1 MKIVYEELKTVKA
14 VQLLAVFG
22 GIYGVCWVANTVMRF
37 LGVA

>member
-1 MKIVYEELKTVKA
+1 MKDIYAELKTVKA

-22 GIYGVCWVANTVMRF
+22 GIYGMCWVANTVMRL